1 MMLVDSVSYTELY
14 KQNVSK
20 MTHLYY
26 IPLNCLIPKPLDKAG
41 FCVQNTYWSAK
52 HVCMIYINNKNV
64 DI

>member
-26 IPLNCLIPKPLDKAG
+26 IPLNCLIPKPLDKVG

-52 HVCMIYINNKNV
+52 HVCM
-64 DI
+64 